1 MEMRSPQPSRLASL
15 FLLAVAIIV
24 LGAIAAAL
32 VLVFQLSRPPAA
44 PALAPA
50 PRVTITFLQTPTVIA
65 RAPAPAPTE
74 TALARERELRRASQM
89 ATSIA
94 RASATA
100 AASSPT
106 PATARRI
113 GAPIAPTHALIDDAT
128 PAPIPTGAP
137 TVSASASLT
146 IVPKSSGPLCRQ
158 TEGNI
163 VRVSVNSARLN
174 DTIPVLIALPP
185 CFDPALYRYPALYLL
200 QGSGDIE
207 GQWERLGL
215 VTRAQKLM
223 AAGEIP
229 SFLIVMPNNDVDRG
243 DDSKFL
249 NSAEG
254 PGSWEDFIVN
264 DVVPLV
270 DAKYAGW
277 ADPVGRAIGG
287 ISRGGYWSLEIAFRN
302 PKIFGSVG
310 AHSPVITAEFLVGT
324 PDNFRMTMMA
334 RSSEDLKQL
343 RIWLDVGNTD
353 MYTVEG
359 PDDLTQSLLAIGVK
373 AQFTIGSGAHDDA
386 YWASR
391 VDDYLAFYTGPWFDI
406 APVAAKR

>member
-1 MEMRSPQPSRLASL
+1 MMRAKQPSRIASL
-15 FLLAVAIIV
+15 FLLAGAIIV
-24 LGAIAAAL
+24 IGAIAVTL
-32 VLVFQLSRPPAA
+32 VFVFQLNRPPAT
-44 PALAPA
+44 PVLAPA
-50 PRVTITFLQTPTVIA
+50 PKVAITFFPTPTVVVKV
-65 RAPAPAPTE
+65 PAPTE
-74 TALARERELRRASQM
+74 TALARERDARRASQM

-106 PATARRI
+106 PAVSRRV
-113 GAPIAPTHALIDDAT
+113 GAPVAATRAPVADAT
-128 PAPIPTGAP
+128 LPPTP
-137 TVSASASLT
+137 TVAPAAATPTVVPQAASP
-146 IVPKSSGPLCRQ
+146 ICRQ
-158 TEGNI
+158 TEGTV
-163 VRVSVNSARLN
+163 VREAVKSVGLN

-185 CFDPALYRYPALYLL
+185 CFDPILYRYPALYLL

-215 VTRAQKLM
+215 VTRAHKLM
-223 AAGEIP
+223 AAGEMP
-229 SFLIVMPNNDVDRG
+229 SFLIVMPNNDIDMG

-277 ADPVGRAIGG
+277 ADPIGRAIGG

-302 PKIFGSVG
+302 PKVFASVG
-310 AHSPVITAEFLVGT
+310 AHSPVITAEFLVGAS
-324 PDNFRMTMMA
+324 DNFRMTMMA
-334 RSSEDLKQL
+334 HSPEDLKQL
-343 RIWLDVGNTD
+343 RIWLDVGDTD
-353 MYTVEG
+353 MYTVQG
-359 PDDLTQSLLAIGVK
+359 PDELTESLLAVGVK
-373 AQFTIGSGAHDDA
+373 AQYTIGSGAHEDA

-391 VDDYLAFYTGPWFDI
+391 VDDYLAFYTEPWFDASPI
-406 APVAAKR
+406 AAKR

>member
-1 MEMRSPQPSRLASL
+1 MRSSQPSRLASL
-15 FLLAVAIIV
+15 FLLAGAIIV
-24 LGAIAAAL
+24 IGAIAVAL
-32 VLVFQLSRPPAA
+32 VFVFQLNRPPAT
-44 PALAPA
+44 PALAPTPKVA
-50 PRVTITFLQTPTVIA
+50 ITFLPTPTLMV
-65 RAPAPAPTE
+65 RAPAPTE
-74 TALARERELRRASQM
+74 TALARERDLRRASQM

-106 PATARRI
+106 PATTRRV
-113 GAPIAPTHALIDDAT
+113 GAPIAATHALIDDAT
-128 PAPIPTGAP
+128 PTISPKAPAAATPTAVP
-137 TVSASASLT
+137 QAASP
-146 IVPKSSGPLCRQ
+146 VCRQ
-158 TEGNI
+158 TEGNM
-163 VRVSVNSARLN
+163 VRESVKSARLN
-174 DTIPVLIALPP
+174 DTIPVMIALPP
-185 CFDPALYRYPALYLL
+185 CFDPVLYRYPALYLL

-223 AAGEIP
+223 AAGQMP
-229 SFLIVMPNNDVDRG
+229 SFLIVMPNNDIDMG

-302 PKIFGSVG
+302 PKVFASVG
-310 AHSPVITAEFLVGT
+310 AHSPVITAEFLVGA

-334 RSSEDLKQL
+334 RSPEDLKKL
-343 RIWLDVGNTD
+343 RIWLDVGDTD

-359 PDDLTQSLLAIGVK
+359 PDNLTESLLAIGVK

-391 VDDYLAFYTGPWFDI
+391 VDDYLAFYSVPWFDASPI
-406 APVAAKR
+406 AAKR

>member
-1 MEMRSPQPSRLASL
+1 MRSSQPSRLASL
-15 FLLAVAIIV
+15 FLLAGAIIAI
-24 LGAIAAAL
+24 GAIAVAL
-32 VLVFQLSRPPAA
+32 VFVFQLNRAPLTPASG
-44 PALAPA
+44 PA
-50 PRVTITFLQTPTVIA
+50 PKVAITFLPTPTVIV
-65 RAPAPAPTE
+65 RAPAATE

-106 PATARRI
+106 PAATRRVRAPVAATR
-113 GAPIAPTHALIDDAT
+113 APIADAT
-128 PAPIPTGAP
+128 PIPTP
-137 TVSASASLT
+137 TVAPAASAAATPT
-146 IVPKSSGPLCRQ
+146 IVPQAASPLCRQ

-163 VRVSVNSARLN
+163 VRESVKSAGLN

-207 GQWERLGL
+207 GQWERLGI

-223 AAGEIP
+223 AAGEMP
-229 SFLIVMPNNDVDRG
+229 SFLIVMPNNDIDMG

-264 DVVPLV
+264 DVVPMV

-302 PKIFGSVG
+302 PRVFASVG
-310 AHSPVITAEFLVGT
+310 AHSPVITAEFLVGAS
-324 PDNFRMTMMA
+324 DSFRMTMMA
-334 RSSEDLKQL
+334 RSPEDLRQL
-343 RIWLDVGNTD
+343 RIWLDVGDTD
-353 MYTVEG
+353 MYTVQG
-359 PDDLTQSLLAIGVK
+359 PDELTESLLAIGVK
-373 AQFTIGSGAHDDA
+373 AQFTIGSGAHDDS

-391 VDDYLAFYTGPWFDI
+391 VDDYLAFYTEPWFD
-406 APVAAKR
+406 ASPVAAKR

>member
-1 MEMRSPQPSRLASL
+1 MRERGPSRIVSLL
-15 FLLAVAIIV
+15 FL
-24 LGAIAAAL
+24 LGAIALVGGAAISVVA
-32 VLVFQLSRPPAA
+32 VLRLNRPVTPVAF
-44 PALAPA
+44 APA
-50 PRVTITFLQTPTVIA
+50 PMVAITYLPTRAAAVDVSPPTV
-65 RAPAPAPTE
+65 
-74 TALARERELRRASQM
+74 TAIAREREARRASQM

-106 PATARRI
+106 PAVSRRV
-113 GAPIAPTHALIDDAT
+113 GAPIAATRAPIADAT
-128 PAPIPTGAP
+128 QPSTP
-137 TVSASASLT
+137 TVAPAAAAATPTVVPQAASP
-146 IVPKSSGPLCRQ
+146 VCRQ
-158 TEGNI
+158 TEGTV
-163 VRVSVNSARLN
+163 VREAVKSVGLN

-185 CFDPALYRYPALYLL
+185 CFDPILYRYPALYLL

-223 AAGEIP
+223 AAGEMP
-229 SFLIVMPNNDVDRG
+229 AFLIVMPNNDIDMG

-254 PGSWEDFIVN
+254 RGSWEDFIVN

-302 PKIFGSVG
+302 PKVFASVG
-310 AHSPVITAEFLVGT
+310 AHSPVITAEFLVDA

-334 RSSEDLKQL
+334 RLPEDLKQL
-343 RIWLDVGNTD
+343 RIWLDVGDTD
-353 MYTVEG
+353 MYSVQG
-359 PDDLTQSLLAIGVK
+359 PDELTESLLAIGVK

-391 VDDYLAFYTGPWFDI
+391 VDDYLAFYTEPWFDASPI
-406 APVAAKR
+406 AAKR